1 MNDPIKLAVLAGAGE
16 EIALGASSITIKLS
30 GADTGGA
37 FALME
42 YVAPPGAGSPAHT
55 HGREEETFYVRE
67 GGLLFHLG
75 GEEFVAGPGSV
86 VHIPRGLLHDFQ
98 NVGEAPCVA
107 MILATPA
114 GLEGYFRDLGAL
126 VQRGDAATQ
135 DDLSALNRRYG
146 LDFG

>member
-16 EIALGASSITIKLS
+16 EIALGASSITIKLD

-37 FALME
+37 FALLE

-55 HGREEETFYVRE
+55 HSREEETFYVRE
-67 GGLLFHLG
+67 GALLFHLG
-75 GEEFVAGPGSV
+75 GEEITAGPGSV

-98 NVGEAPCVA
+98 SIGDTDCVA

-114 GLEGYFRDLGAL
+114 GLDRYFRELGGL
-126 VQRGDAATQ
+126 LGPDVTQ
-135 DDLSALNRRYG
+135 EDLSALNRRYG

>member
-1 MNDPIKLAVLAGAGE
+1 M
-16 EIALGASSITIKLS
+16 
-30 GADTGGA
+30 
-37 FALME
+37 
-42 YVAPPGAGSPAHT
+42 
-55 HGREEETFYVRE
+55 
-67 GGLLFHLG
+67 
-75 GEEFVAGPGSV
+75 
-86 VHIPRGLLHDFQ
+86 HIPRGLLHDFQ

>member
-16 EIALGASSITIKLS
+16 EIALGASSITIKLD

-37 FALME
+37 FALLE

-55 HGREEETFYVRE
+55 HSREEETFYVRE
-67 GGLLFHLG
+67 GALLFHLG
-75 GEEFVAGPGSV
+75 GEEVVAGPGSV
-86 VHIPRGLLHDFQ
+86 VHIPRGLIHDFL
-98 NVGEAPCVA
+98 NVGDTPCVA

-114 GLEGYFRDLGAL
+114 GLDGYFRDLGAL
-126 VQRGDAATQ
+126 VQGAGATQ
-135 DDLSALNRRYG
+135 EDVTALNRRYG